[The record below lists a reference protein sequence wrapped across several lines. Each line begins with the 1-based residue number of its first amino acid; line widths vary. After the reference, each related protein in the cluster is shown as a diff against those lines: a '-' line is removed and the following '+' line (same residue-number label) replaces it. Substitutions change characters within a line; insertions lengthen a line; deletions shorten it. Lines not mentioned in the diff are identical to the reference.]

1 MTSTIKVEL
10 AQIGIADGDLQG
22 TLARTLAV
30 IETTAADTDL
40 LVLPESCLGGFPNK
54 ANVARLAEPLNG
66 PSLTAVC
73 NAAKEKGISVALGFT
88 EVDNGRFFNSGVL
101 IEPEQGIVLHY
112 RKTHLWPG
120 EVGIVEAGN
129 RLVTTLWKGIRVG
142 FLICYDI
149 EFPETARALGQLG
162 VELMLVTNGNFDPD
176 GPVHRT
182 CIMAR
187 AMENQAFALMVNR
200 CGSHE
205 DLAFCGG
212 SAVVAPFGNMLAEA
226 GRDEAR
232 ISLSLDLSQ
241 LATSRKAYRYHA
253 DQRIQLPGQVIERGD
268 GKELLITSAVQ

>member
-1 MTSTIKVEL
+1 MKVEL
-10 AQIGIADGDLQG
+10 AQIAITDGDLQG
-22 TLARTLAV
+22 SLARTLAV
-30 IETTAADTDL
+30 IETAAADTDL
-40 LVLPESCLGGFPNK
+40 LVLPESCLGGFPGK

-73 NAAKEKGISVALGFT
+73 NAAKAKGISVALGFT
-88 EVDNGRFFNSGVL
+88 EEDNGRFFNSSVL

-162 VELMLVTNGNFDPD
+162 AQMLLVTNGNFDPD
-176 GPVHRT
+176 GPIHRT

-200 CGSHE
+200 CGSNE
-205 DLAFCGG
+205 ELAFCGG
-212 SAVVAPFGNMLAEA
+212 SAAVSPFGKLLAEA
-226 GRDEAR
+226 GRNETR

-241 LATSRKAYRYHA
+241 LAASREAYGYRR
-253 DQRIQLPGQVIERGD
+253 DQRIQLPGQVIEQGD
-268 GKELLITSAVQ
+268 YKALQIA

>member
-1 MTSTIKVEL
+1 MTSRIKAEL
-10 AQIGIADGDLQG
+10 AQITIADGNLQS
-22 TLARTLAV
+22 TLAYTLQL
-30 IETTAADTDL
+30 IETAATDTDL
-40 LVLPESCLGGFPNK
+40 LLLPESCLGGFPNK
-54 ANVARLAEPLNG
+54 NNLAQLAEPLNG
-66 PSLTAVC
+66 PSLTAIC
-73 NAAKEKGISVALGFT
+73 QAAKRKGISVALGFT
-88 EVDNGRFFNSGVL
+88 EKDNGRFFNSSVL

-162 VELMLVTNGNFDPD
+162 VDLMLVTNGNFDPD
-176 GPVHRT
+176 GPLHRT

-200 CGSHE
+200 SGHYQ

-212 SAVVAPFGNMLAEA
+212 SAVVNPFGQLLAEA
-226 GRDEAR
+226 GRDETR
-232 ISLSLDLSQ
+232 ISLSLDLEQ
-241 LATSRKAYRYHA
+241 LSASRRAYRYSL
-253 DQRIQLPGQVIERGD
+253 DQRIKLSGQIIEQGD
-268 GKELLITSAVQ
+268 YKALLIS

>member
-1 MTSTIKVEL
+1 MTPAIKVEL
-10 AQIGIADGDLQG
+10 AQIAIADGDLQG
-22 TLARTLAV
+22 SLARTLAV
-30 IETTAADTDL
+30 IETAAADTDL
-40 LVLPESCLGGFPNK
+40 LVLPESCLGGFPGK
-54 ANVARLAEPLNG
+54 DNVTRLAEPLNG
-66 PSLTAVC
+66 PSLAAVC
-73 NAAKEKGISVALGFT
+73 NAAKAKGISVALGFT
-88 EVDNGRFFNSGVL
+88 EKDNGRFFNSSVL

-162 VELMLVTNGNFDPD
+162 AQMLLVTNGNFDPD

-187 AMENQAFALMVNR
+187 AMENQVFALMANR
-200 CGSHE
+200 CGSNE

-212 SAVVAPFGNMLAEA
+212 SAVVSPFGKLLAEA
-226 GRDEAR
+226 GRNETR

-241 LATSRKAYRYHA
+241 LTASREAYGYRR

-268 GKELLITSAVQ
+268 YKALRIA